1 MRSTLRLFLLV
12 VLVVGGIGGLLG
24 GCVYTI
30 EKKRPP
36 ALVQEVDAVIRH
48 YGGRGVTI
56 AVAYRDL
63 ATGKELLRSE
73 HVKLHAASTMKVPV
87 MVALFQ
93 AAGRGDLKLDQP
105 VAVRNEFR
113 SIVDGSPFHLD
124 PKEDGDPELYRSLG
138 TDAPLDELM
147 RRMIVKSSNLA
158 TNLLIELVG
167 APRVMERMRDL
178 GAEDLLILRGVE
190 DQKAF
195 DAGLNNKVTAY
206 DLMLV
211 LAAVALGR
219 PESSERMLDILK
231 RQEFNEKIPAGL
243 PPGTPVAHKTGDITK
258 VHHDAAI
265 VYPPGGSPY
274 VLVVLTAGI
283 ADEKVANQAIAE
295 ISRAVWE
302 GRSATVHPAR
312 R

>member
-1 MRSTLRLFLLV
+1 MRSAVCLLLV
-12 VLVVGGIGGLLG
+12 VLLG

-30 EKKRPP
+30 ERKRPP
-36 ALVQEVDAVIRH
+36 AVVQEVDAVIRH

-87 MVALFQ
+87 MVALFA
-93 AAGRGDLKLDQP
+93 AAGRGDLRLDQP
-105 VAVRNEFR
+105 VAVRDEFR
-113 SIVDGSPFHLD
+113 SLVDGSPFHLN
-124 PKEDGDPELYRSLG
+124 PKEDGDPDLYRLLG
-138 TDAPLDELM
+138 TDASVDELM

-158 TNLLIELVG
+158 TNLLLDLVG
-167 APRVMERMRDL
+167 APQVMERMRDL

-190 DQKAF
+190 DEKAYA
-195 DAGLNNKVTAY
+195 AGLNNKVTAY

-211 LAAVALGR
+211 LSAVALGR
-219 PESSERMLDILK
+219 PESSDRMLDILK
-231 RQEFNEKIPAGL
+231 HQEFNEKIPAGL
-243 PPGTPVAHKTGDITK
+243 PAGTPVAHKTGDITRI
-258 VHHDAAI
+258 HHDAAI

-274 VLVVLTAGI
+274 VLVVLTSGI
-283 ADEKVANQAIAE
+283 ADEKVANEAIAE
-295 ISRAVWE
+295 ISRVIWE
-302 GRSATVHPAR
+302 ERSGMGRHAR